1 MCCGIKVNVN
11 GYNTMHFIFMYVLG
25 HAISRFN
32 IQFKLKQY
40 YWLFIYVI
48 TSILL
53 PFVCMPFPD
62 KVFRYN
68 NPILILSAISLF
80 CFIIRFNFKNRII
93 NFIASCVFP
102 VYILQEGIMGQR
114 IYKYQGLFYEQYGSN
129 ILMVLSL
136 IFLFSLSFFVL
147 AMIIEPFRKRIM
159 RPLVD
164 SIAVY
169 IKKWNLDVFVE
180 DRG

>member
-1 MCCGIKVNVN
+1 
-11 GYNTMHFIFMYVLG
+11 
-25 HAISRFN
+25 
-32 IQFKLKQY
+32 
-40 YWLFIYVI
+40 
-48 TSILL
+48 
-53 PFVCMPFPD
+53 
-62 KVFRYN
+62 
-68 NPILILSAISLF
+68 
-80 CFIIRFNFKNRII
+80 
-93 NFIASCVFP
+93 
-102 VYILQEGIMGQR
+102 MGQR